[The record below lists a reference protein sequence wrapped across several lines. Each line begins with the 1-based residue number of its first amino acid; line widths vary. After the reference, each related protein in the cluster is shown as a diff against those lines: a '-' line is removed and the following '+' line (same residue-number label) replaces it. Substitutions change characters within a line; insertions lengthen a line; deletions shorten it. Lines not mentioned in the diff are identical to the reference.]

1 MHALSLDSI
10 TWPNFKLSK
19 ATLLLACVC
28 ATAMLNLHIRSTFCL
43 TLLGYTFWNPI
54 YRTKIISLM
63 KEKWCIATF
72 LFFIWLCLSDLWSP
86 APYHVSLTIDK
97 RYLPLLYFPVFVAV
111 LSQAHA
117 RFVVLHV
124 FLTIVLISALVSI
137 CSFFHLIPGL
147 TVSPEDVI
155 NNHITY
161 GFFGAYMA
169 YISACL
175 TMQSKALYIRVMY
188 TLISLILSF
197 QILWIN
203 GGRLAYVLLVFL
215 SVLWIKQFL
224 SKKIMLLALSLLAV
238 GLGCTYYF
246 SPVMNH
252 RVQTTLTQ
260 LKTYSLDKSDIHAP
274 DAQDFATH
282 EPRMQFHQITKQL
295 FLAHPVIGSG
305 TGSFRQAVV
314 PTQLFPMMNWDVLA
328 DAHSQYWTTLA
339 EQGLIGFA
347 LLLYFY
353 FCLLRTARQKTHSYY
368 LALGVIGAVCIGQF
382 TETVLYDKPL
392 NLFFELIMSVYLGE
406 AYENN

>member
-1 MHALSLDSI
+1 MSVLSLDSI
-10 TWPNFKLSK
+10 TWPTFKLSK
-19 ATLLLACVC
+19 ATILLACVC

-43 TLLGYTFWNPI
+43 LLLGYTFWNPQH
-54 YRTKIISLM
+54 RTKIICLM
-63 KEKWCIATF
+63 KERWYVATF
-72 LFFIWLCLSDLWSP
+72 LFFIWLCLTDLWSP

-97 RYLPLLYFPVFVAV
+97 RYLALLYFPVFVAV

-117 RFVVLHV
+117 RFVALHV
-124 FLTIVLISALVSI
+124 FLIIVLMSALVSI
-137 CSFFHLIPGL
+137 CSFFHFIPGL
-147 TVSPEDVI
+147 TIPPEDVI

-175 TMQSKALYIRVMY
+175 AMQSNTSYTRAMY
-188 TLISLILSF
+188 ALISMILAF

-203 GGRLAYVLLVFL
+203 GGRLAYVLVVFL

-224 SKKIMLLALSLLAV
+224 SKKIMLLALSIVVL
-238 GLGCTYYF
+238 GLGCIYYL

-260 LKTYSLDKSDIHAP
+260 LKTYSQDKSDRHAP
-274 DAQDFATH
+274 NAQDFATH
-282 EPRMQFHQITKQL
+282 EPRMQFHQITQQL
-295 FLAHPVIGSG
+295 FLAHPIIGSG

-314 PTQLFPMMNWDVLA
+314 PTHLFPMMNWDILA
-328 DAHSQYWTTLA
+328 DAHGQYWTTLA

-353 FCLLRTARQKTHSYY
+353 FCLLRATPHKTHSYY
-368 LALGVIGAVCIGQF
+368 LAIGMIGAVCIGQF

-392 NLFFELIMSVYLGE
+392 NLFFELIMSVCLGE
-406 AYENN
+406 AYENS